1 MPISNCCRVPRKG
14 QYFRYGQWYSFLQR
28 QWKHWYHYGLYITT
42 KTKKD
47 MLNMLVSSFSVFNP
61 LQGNRPRLQSVV
73 ETVCGDLWSMRQ
85 GESPGR
91 QIVVYEN
98 TAASI
103 SNRELS
109 TIQTVVSGVED
120 RLMLEQ
126 FIWFVVCWQDSLV
139 QNNLNYI
146 N

>member
-1 MPISNCCRVPRKG
+1 
-14 QYFRYGQWYSFLQR
+14 
-28 QWKHWYHYGLYITT
+28 
-42 KTKKD
+42 
-47 MLNMLVSSFSVFNP
+47 MLVSSFSVFNP

-91 QIVVYEN
+91 QIVVYEK
-98 TAASI
+98 TASSI

>member
-1 MPISNCCRVPRKG
+1 MQC
-14 QYFRYGQWYSFLQR
+14 QYSFAVEFQGKVGIPDIVNTVVLCR
-28 QWKHWYHYGLYITT
+28 QWKLGYHKGLYITG
-42 KTKKD
+42 KTKIRVTH
-47 MLNMLVSSFSVFNP
+47 VSVLLSVFNS
-61 LQGNRPRLQSVV
+61 LQGNRPMLQSVG

-85 GESPGR
+85 EESPGR

-109 TIQTVVSGVED
+109 NIQTEVSGIED

-126 FIWFVVCWQDSLV
+126 FTWFVVCWQDSLA

-146 N
+146 D